1 MVDVIMA
8 DKSNAELS
16 PNMYTHVYI
25 YIYIERERC
34 IYIYMYTYVCIYI
47 YIYIYTHMYTHTY
60 SVLLLGAEGAR
71 RGGGHVAGAPLPL
84 LHQAEP

>member
-25 YIYIERERC
+25 YIYRERDVY
-34 IYIYMYTYVCIYI
+34 IYIYICIRMYA